1 MTKNEFNALKYI
13 NQHTRTEGYPPSY
26 QEIAD
31 YLLIKSRANIHRIVE
46 SLMKQE
52 FIVKKIGSVRACFL
66 TKVGKEFVKIQ
77 E

>member
-46 SLMKQE
+46 SLMKQRPGV
-52 FIVKKIGSVRACFL
+52 FSDKSGQRIC
-66 TKVGKEFVKIQ
+66 
-77 E
+77 